1 MKLNNFLEK
10 LDKDS
15 DMGDY
20 IKDFYKSDAPQF
32 KGKSKKKRRQM
43 AIAAKLSANESLDEG
58 PMDLINNISN
68 MSPEQFRQMLI
79 NLGMEP
85 DAINKIINVAIEAG
99 WENVKAD
106 PVAFANSLRQQNPQV
121 FYGLAGVLGLAAVG
135 GGFIVAKVGQGL
147 KKLFTGKKSNESL
160 QALARHV
167 KEGVPLPDSLFR
179 YQSEAYFDTFKK
191 AKQLREMGSLPELDW
206 ESEEMLS
213 TDIGESVVLENGE
226 VVWLDVPYLYEEAD
240 EYECPECGGSGLD
253 MDDPTKDCAYCGGD
267 GLVDSPEMY
276 YAKGMTAPKPIRPIR
291 KIDDK
296 KYIQMYRKLYDTYV
310 KPGKVPYAKL
320 PALIDD
326 YIESLIKK
334 KVLTAD
340 DRLDPA
346 ERLAIFSK
354 FVDTIDEGKSP
365 HKKGTKKYKKHMA
378 AMHAGESVTNE
389 AEYNDAYDNEN
400 ELEVAKILGNA
411 LKKKDW
417 YQFSPQE
424 LFSELES
431 VNVDLA
437 DLINRI
443 AKINYGVRLQE
454 NKQINEV
461 APLVAMAG
469 WAVLRTAATQGLKW
483 TAKQALK
490 RPITTGLTADLALND
505 GKVTSE
511 VIDKVT
517 DVINDNI
524 EDPLPDLTP
533 DFLEPFIGKPWAT
546 AGLLAAFFIGAGAL
560 RLWLDKRK
568 DVIDNEEAEKLID
581 LRNLAGQKA
590 KEMTATN
597 EGTRCWKGYKKKGMK
612 TMFGKRVPNCVKN
625 ESEINEGEERSIIRD
640 ACVDRLVDEFRGEEH
655 QFENL
660 GDLEYAIYSEME
672 RMDVE
677 DCVDPDME
685 VGGQRIGDFASG
697 GVINVI
703 DSSSAIEDVVAQL
716 DTSDLKE
723 GRSSELKLQIIKAL
737 GEAEYKGKKVQLNKP
752 KRGGSKKYY
761 VYVKNPK
768 TDRVKKISF
777 GDVTGLRTKSG
788 NKKRA
793 KSFAARHNCEKKNDK
808 MKAGYWACRLPR
820 YGLVKGGKWW

>member
-191 AKQLREMGSLPELDW
+191 AKQLREIGSLPELDW

>member
-1 MKLNNFLEK
+1 MINSCMKLNNFLEK

-43 AIAAKLSANESLDEG
+43 AIAAKLSANESKND
-58 PMDLINNISN
+58 
-68 MSPEQFRQMLI
+68 
-79 NLGMEP
+79 
-85 DAINKIINVAIEAG
+85 
-99 WENVKAD
+99 
-106 PVAFANSLRQQNPQV
+106 SL
-121 FYGLAGVLGLAAVG
+121 
-135 GGFIVAKVGQGL
+135 K
-147 KKLFTGKKSNESL
+147 
-160 QALARHV
+160 ALARHV

-179 YQSEAYFDTFKK
+179 YQSEAYFDTFKQ
-191 AKQLREMGSLPELDW
+191 AKQLREIDSLPELDW

-240 EYECPECGGSGLD
+240 EYECSDCGGSGLD
-253 MDDPTKDCAYCGGD
+253 MDDPTQDCAYCGGD

-461 APLVAMAG
+461 APIVAYGGWLV
-469 WAVLRTAATQGLKW
+469 LTTAAKQALKW

-490 RPITTGLTADLALND
+490 RPVTTGLTVDYALND
-505 GKVTSE
+505 SGVTMAAVE
-511 VIDKVT
+511 KIVDAV
-517 DVINDNI
+517 NDNV
-524 EDPLPDLTP
+524 EEELPDLLP
-533 DFLEPFIGKPWAT
+533 D
-546 AGLLAAFFIGAGAL
+546 
-560 RLWLDKRK
+560 
-568 DVIDNEEAEKLID
+568 N
-581 LRNLAGQKA
+581 
-590 KEMTATN
+590 
-597 EGTRCWKGYKKKGMK
+597 
-612 TMFGKRVPNCVKN
+612 
-625 ESEINEGEERSIIRD
+625 
-640 ACVDRLVDEFRGEEH
+640 
-655 QFENL
+655 
-660 GDLEYAIYSEME
+660 
-672 RMDVE
+672 
-677 DCVDPDME
+677 
-685 VGGQRIGDFASG
+685 
-697 GVINVI
+697 
-703 DSSSAIEDVVAQL
+703 
-716 DTSDLKE
+716 
-723 GRSSELKLQIIKAL
+723 
-737 GEAEYKGKKVQLNKP
+737 
-752 KRGGSKKYY
+752 
-761 VYVKNPK
+761 
-768 TDRVKKISF
+768 
-777 GDVTGLRTKSG
+777 
-788 NKKRA
+788 
-793 KSFAARHNCEKKNDK
+793 
-808 MKAGYWACRLPR
+808 
-820 YGLVKGGKWW
+820 

>member
-1 MKLNNFLEK
+1 MKLRHFFEK
-10 LDKDS
+10 IDDME
-15 DMGDY
+15 MGDV

-43 AIAAKLSANESLDEG
+43 AIAAKLSAEESVQESDQKKV
-58 PMDLINNISN
+58 INIKTSVGVMPGYDDYTPLNSNDYYRWTMVTDKNPPKPNIISQRHQN
-68 MSPEQFRQMLI
+68 Y
-79 NLGMEP
+79 
-85 DAINKIINVAIEAG
+85 IIDFNQY
-99 WENVKAD
+99 VKESKND
-106 PVAFANSLRQQNPQV
+106 T
-121 FYGLAGVLGLAAVG
+121 
-135 GGFIVAKVGQGL
+135 L
-147 KKLFTGKKSNESL
+147 K
-160 QALARHV
+160 ALAKHV

-226 VVWLDVPYLYEEAD
+226 TVWLDVPYLYEEAD

>member
-716 DTSDLKE
+716 DTSDLNE